1 MAGTTAW
8 VRQALQ
14 ELGADAPDVE
24 VKAYVRE
31 KAPGVPESQIGLAL
45 RKIRGRVVPARQ
57 KDSPPK
63 AEDASPGD

>member
-24 VKAYVRE
+24 VKAYIRE
-31 KAPGVPESQIGLAL
+31 KAPSIPESQIGLAL
-45 RKIRGRVVPARQ
+45 RKVRGRVVPARQ
-57 KDSPPK
+57 KDSPRK
-63 AEDASPGD
+63 TGDA